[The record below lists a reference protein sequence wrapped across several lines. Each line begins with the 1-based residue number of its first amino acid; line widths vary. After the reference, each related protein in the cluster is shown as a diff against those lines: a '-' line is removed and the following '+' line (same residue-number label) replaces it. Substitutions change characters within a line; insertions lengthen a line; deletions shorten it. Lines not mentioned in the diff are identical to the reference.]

1 MVITALEQER
11 IQHINTLMD
20 ELNDHHCQ
28 IYESLCDKEYSIT
41 QDAIGKLQTKLKSL
55 SDSLQDEI

>member
-1 MVITALEQER
+1 MALTALEQER
-11 IQHINTLMD
+11 MHHINSLMD

-28 IYESLCDKEYSIT
+28 IYESLCDKDYTIT
-41 QDAIGKLQTKLKSL
+41 QDAIGKLQIKLKSL

>member
-11 IQHINTLMD
+11 MQHINALMD
-20 ELNDHHCQ
+20 ELNDHHCE
-28 IYESLCDKEYSIT
+28 IYESLCDKEYSTT
-41 QDAIGKLQTKLKSL
+41 QKSINQLQIKLKSL

>member
-28 IYESLCDKEYSIT
+28 IYEGLCDKEYSIT